1 MSENQLTIAVTGGN
15 GNPGQGLACQLA
27 RAGYRG
33 ITGEPGIA

>member
-1 MSENQLTIAVTGGN
+1 MSENQLMLTVTGGK
-15 GNPGQGLACQLA
+15 GNLGQGLDYQLA